1 MTRIA
6 PVLSHLYQECLAFSV
21 VEGWLY
27 PISTHAGAL
36 IPSGAVFGH
45 RAEKVIK
52 EKNGYSVGSQLGLPQ
67 DVSRASSPEHKDT
80 KKYTE

>member
-45 RAEKVIK
+45 SAADEWEAQPADRYV
-52 EKNGYSVGSQLGLPQ
+52 GQLWYSYGGEEPRCYYIS
-67 DVSRASSPEHKDT
+67 
-80 KKYTE
+80 